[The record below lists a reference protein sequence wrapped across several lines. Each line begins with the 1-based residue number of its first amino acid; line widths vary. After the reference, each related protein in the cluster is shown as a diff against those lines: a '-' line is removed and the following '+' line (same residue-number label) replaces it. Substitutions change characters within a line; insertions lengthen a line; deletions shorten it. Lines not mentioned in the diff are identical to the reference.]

1 MTTEKQQQDAAA
13 VKKMSTTMP
22 KIYKTPQVGLDMKY
36 NKTSNLQRRLDAVKQ
51 DKIQQNKKN
60 AQSNYKNMRQ

>member
-1 MTTEKQQQDAAA
+1 
-13 VKKMSTTMP
+13 MP

-60 AQSNYKNMRQ
+60 AQSNYKNMR